1 MKAPAFRYHRAESL
15 DHGLELIREFG
26 GMGKFMAG
34 GQSLMPMM
42 NLRLAA
48 AEHVVDIGQ
57 VAALRETRQA
67 GQRFVIGAGV
77 THAMIED
84 GKVRDSARGYLQ
96 RVAGG
101 IAYRGVRN
109 KGTIGGSLAHADPAA
124 DWPASLCA
132 LDAVAVIRGA
142 DGDREVPIGEFQRGL
157 METALAEDEILVGV
171 SLPELTGKARWSYR
185 KFCHKVGEFAHSIC
199 AVVHDPELKI
209 ANVVLG
215 AVGDKPVRLPTLSQ
229 YLAQG
234 MGAGAL
240 KGSEYLE
247 ALKRDLTDSAG
258 LAPDTYDYQLHQTIA
273 TRALAEAL
281 QK

>member
-15 DHGLELIREFG
+15 EHGLELIRDFG

-48 AEHVVDIGQ
+48 AEHLVDIGGLP
-57 VAALRETRQA
+57 VLRETRQV
-67 GQRFVIGAGV
+67 GNRFFVGAGV

-124 DWPASLCA
+124 DWPTALCA

-142 DGDREVPIGEFQRGL
+142 DGEREVPIAQFQRGL
-157 METALAEDEILVGV
+157 METAIGEDEVLVGV
-171 SLPELTGKARWSYR
+171 LLPELTGKARTSYR
-185 KFCHKVGEFAHSIC
+185 KFCRKVGEFAHSIC
-199 AVVHDPELKI
+199 AVAHDPELKL

-215 AVGDKPVRLPTLSQ
+215 AVGDKPVRLPTLSN
-229 YLAQG
+229 YVAQG

-240 KGSEYLE
+240 KGSEYAA
-247 ALKRDLTDSAG
+247 ALKRDLTEAAG
-258 LAPDTYDYQLHQTIA
+258 LAADTYDYQLHQTIA